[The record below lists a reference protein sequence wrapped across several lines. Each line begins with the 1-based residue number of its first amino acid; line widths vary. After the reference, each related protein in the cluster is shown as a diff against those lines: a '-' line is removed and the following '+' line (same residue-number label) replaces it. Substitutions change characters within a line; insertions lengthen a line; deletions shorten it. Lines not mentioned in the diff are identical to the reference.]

1 MKIVILDGYAMNPG
15 DLSWEQLKTLG
26 EVQLYDRTSFSEVT
40 DRIKEAEIV
49 LTNKVVL
56 NATAIQEAVNLK
68 YIGVMATGVNVVDI
82 EAAKAKGIT
91 VTNIPAY
98 STDSVAQLTFSLL
111 LELANH
117 VQAHA
122 ESVAQGD
129 WVKSE
134 DFSYLIAPQT
144 ELKGKTLAL
153 IGFGKIGQAVAR
165 IGLAF
170 GMQVIAAHHHPKRDA
185 MKGVSFVEEE
195 RCFREADFLSLHCP
209 LNAANKGFV
218 NKEQLKLMKSSAFII
233 NTARGP
239 LINEAD
245 LAETLNEEKISGAA
259 LDVLSTEPP
268 SEDNPLLKAKNC
280 IITPHIAWST
290 LEARTRLMNTVVDNI
305 RHWQA
310 GAVVNEVS

>member
-15 DLSWEQLKTLG
+15 DLSWNQLKTLG
-26 EVQLYDRTSFSEVT
+26 DIQLYDRTPIPKVA
-40 DRIKEAEIV
+40 DRIKDAEIV
-49 LTNKVVL
+49 LTNKAVVH
-56 NATAIQEAVNLK
+56 ADAIQEAVNLK
-68 YIGVMATGVNVVDI
+68 YVGVMATGINVVDV
-82 EAAKAKGIT
+82 EAAKEKGIT

-98 STDSVAQLTFSLL
+98 STDSVAQLTFSLI
-111 LELANH
+111 LEFANH

-122 ESVAQGD
+122 ESVAQGN

-134 DFSYLIAPQT
+134 DFSYLVAPQI

-170 GMQVIAAHHHPKRDA
+170 GMKVISSHHHPKRDA
-185 MKGVSFVEEE
+185 TEGVTFVEEK

-209 LNAANKGFV
+209 LNEDNKGFV
-218 NKEQLKLMKSSAFII
+218 NKERLNLMKSSGFII

-280 IITPHIAWST
+280 KITPHIAWST
-290 LEARTRLMNTVVDNI
+290 LEARTRLMSTVVDNI
-305 RHWQA
+305 KHWQEGTA
-310 GAVVNEVS
+310 INVVG